1 MTLKVTSWI
10 ARWGWLLFLPHF
22 GRSCCHLPVRNNR
35 FIPLLFN
42 ILLLALVFQN
52 ASALELSSDTEIA
65 TAGYFQLHWNGANN
79 NAESFLLQESDDP
92 DFNSYKVIYKG
103 KDLARVMSGKPN
115 GEYYYRLTTSENN
128 NSLSSNILKVTVIHH
143 PLIQAVL
150 FFITGAIVFI
160 SILILI
166 FKGSRQKR

>member
-1 MTLKVTSWI
+1 MILKVTSWI

-22 GRSCCHLPVRNNR
+22 GCSCCHLPVRNNR
-35 FIPLLFN
+35 FIPLL
-42 ILLLALVFQN
+42 ISTLLLALAFQN
-52 ASALELSSDTEIA
+52 ANAIELRSDTEIA
-65 TAGYFQLHWNGANN
+65 TAGYFQLHWNGANT

-92 DFNSYKVIYKG
+92 DFHSYKVIYKG

-115 GEYYYRLTTSENN
+115 GDYYYRLITSDNK
-128 NSLSSNILKVTVIHH
+128 NSLSSNILKVTVTHH

-166 FKGSRQKR
+166 YKGSRQ